1 MCTPHPGFLQSAE
14 GCDWQRAQ
22 HQTEL
27 NITWHCPADL
37 CSAPLPVLITLIEV
51 CADLQVTVLDV
62 LDQEGALHLLP
73 SLEQVSSMS
82 SQLPARVQPLF
93 LAKAAPA
100 EVVQMYR
107 RLLVE
112 GRLQKASELQSLP
125 HSMAVRHSA

>member
-1 MCTPHPGFLQSAE
+1 M
-14 GCDWQRAQ
+14 
-22 HQTEL
+22 
-27 NITWHCPADL
+27 
-37 CSAPLPVLITLIEV
+37 
-51 CADLQVTVLDV
+51 LDV

-73 SLEQVSSMS
+73 SLEQASSMS

-112 GRLQKASELQSLP
+112 GCLQKASELKSLP
-125 HSMAVRHSA
+125 HSMAVQHSA